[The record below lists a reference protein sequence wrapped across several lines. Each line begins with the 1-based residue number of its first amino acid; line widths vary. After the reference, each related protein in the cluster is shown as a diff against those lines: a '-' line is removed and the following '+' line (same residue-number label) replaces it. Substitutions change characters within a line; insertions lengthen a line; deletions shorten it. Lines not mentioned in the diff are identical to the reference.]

1 VGFSVDHSVAFRGR
15 RFLRA
20 WIKANDFIS
29 VAKPNL
35 GAVKFC
41 KIFATPE
48 PNTLN
53 KIAFIRKRLA
63 NPRVRTRLKIG
74 LFIYGSMIMSG
85 VIFKIAYDIGYF
97 DAQALKKQK
106 DTEFQHSEKPALT
119 LVDAQRIVTGALKED
134 PTNPKTRVVQIID
147 DDPKLSTIVIENN
160 KLKKI
165 GWIIDRRLFFFGDL
179 FNDAGY
185 NLADGIKKQYNI
197 DIED

>member
-1 VGFSVDHSVAFRGR
+1 M
-15 RFLRA
+15 
-20 WIKANDFIS
+20 
-29 VAKPNL
+29 
-35 GAVKFC
+35 
-41 KIFATPE
+41 
-48 PNTLN
+48 N
-53 KIAFIRKRLA
+53 KIAFIRKKLA
-63 NPRVRTRLKIG
+63 NPRVRRRLKIG

-106 DTEFQHSEKPALT
+106 DTEFQQIEKPALT